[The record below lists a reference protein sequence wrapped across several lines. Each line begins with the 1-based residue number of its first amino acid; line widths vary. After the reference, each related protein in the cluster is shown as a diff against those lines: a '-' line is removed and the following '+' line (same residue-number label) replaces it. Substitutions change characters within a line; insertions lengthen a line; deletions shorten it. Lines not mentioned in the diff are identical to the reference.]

1 MMLGT
6 IVNTL
11 AIVVGSLLGLFL
23 KKGIPK
29 RYNETLIK
37 ALGLA
42 VILIG
47 ILNALEAKNIL
58 LLIFSLVI
66 GSILGE
72 FLRIEERL
80 ERLGDSI
87 ENKVGGLF
95 SSKDSSIS
103 KGFVNT
109 SLIYCVGAMAIM
121 GSLESGLANNHET
134 LYAKAVLD
142 GVSSIAF
149 TSSLGIGVLFSSI
162 SVFLYQG
169 FITLTASFMKQ
180 FLVSSVITEMSSVG
194 GLLIL
199 ALGLNILEVK
209 KIKVGNMLPAIF
221 IPLIFHIIKSI
232 FHFSY

>member
-1 MMLGT
+1 MLGT

-149 TSSLGIGVLFSSI
+149 SS
-162 SVFLYQG
+162 
-169 FITLTASFMKQ
+169 
-180 FLVSSVITEMSSVG
+180 
-194 GLLIL
+194 
-199 ALGLNILEVK
+199 
-209 KIKVGNMLPAIF
+209 
-221 IPLIFHIIKSI
+221 
-232 FHFSY
+232 

>member
-1 MMLGT
+1 MLGT

>member
-1 MMLGT
+1 MLGT

-11 AIVVGSLLGLFL
+11 AIVVGSLLGLFF

-72 FLRIEERL
+72 FLGIEDRL

-221 IPLIFHIIKSI
+221 IPLIFHIIRSI